1 MLRKVLLVMGGT
13 LASRVLGLLRQAVF
27 NALYPDALKDAFNVA
42 YRVPNLL
49 RELLAEGAVQN
60 ALIPLLKSLPPEEAQ
75 AFARRF
81 AAFLLGVNLLVLG
94 LGYLLAPWVAGL
106 LVAPGSHLR
115 EGESFQQVVY
125 LTRLLLP
132 FLLGISM
139 AALFSAL
146 TQAEERFLPYALG
159 PVAFNLVAI
168 GLMALFPGDPTA
180 LGLSVALGGLVQALV
195 QLPFLRSFRLE
206 WGWHRAFLPALLR
219 MGPFA
224 FTTSLRQFLNLVLTN
239 ILTRY
244 PPAAVTGF
252 YNAEVVFQMVLG
264 LFATSPAIALFP
276 RMSTLKGEELARF
289 LRGPFERL
297 SLVLALLGGLLTGL
311 APYVVVLLYG
321 LFGPLTP
328 ENRTYSALVLS
339 ALGLAL
345 LPWGVNTLF
354 LRGLYA
360 LGKVRE
366 AVLASAL
373 VFLANTLGYW
383 LLRDAGL
390 FILNLATALAGYL
403 GLGLY
408 LLLLDR
414 EGVGVGYVPAHLL
427 KALLAGLLSAVPG
440 LLLGLYFPAATPREA
455 LLPLF
460 LGTLGGG
467 LLFALAGVLLGLP
480 LKALA
485 RGLLGGSRGA

>member
-1 MLRKVLLVMGGT
+1 
-13 LASRVLGLLRQAVF
+13 
-27 NALYPDALKDAFNVA
+27 
-42 YRVPNLL
+42 
-49 RELLAEGAVQN
+49 
-60 ALIPLLKSLPPEEAQ
+60 
-75 AFARRF
+75 
-81 AAFLLGVNLLVLG
+81 
-94 LGYLLAPWVAGL
+94 
-106 LVAPGSHLR
+106 
-115 EGESFQQVVY
+115 
-125 LTRLLLP
+125 
-132 FLLGISM
+132 
-139 AALFSAL
+139 
-146 TQAEERFLPYALG
+146 
-159 PVAFNLVAI
+159 
-168 GLMALFPGDPTA
+168 
-180 LGLSVALGGLVQALV
+180 
-195 QLPFLRSFRLE
+195 
-206 WGWHRAFLPALLR
+206 
-219 MGPFA
+219 
-224 FTTSLRQFLNLVLTN
+224 
-239 ILTRY
+239 
-244 PPAAVTGF
+244 
-252 YNAEVVFQMVLG
+252 
-264 LFATSPAIALFP
+264 
-276 RMSTLKGEELARF
+276 MSTLKGEELARF

-366 AVLASAL
+366 AVMASAL

-390 FILNLATALAGYL
+390 FLLNLATALAGYL

-480 LKALA
+480 LRALA

>member
-60 ALIPLLKSLPPEEAQ
+60 ALIPLLKGLPPEEAR

-94 LGYLLAPWVAGL
+94 LGYLVAPFVVGL
-106 LVAPGSHLR
+106 LIAPGSHLR
-115 EGESFQQVVY
+115 EGEAFAQVVY
-125 LTRLLLP
+125 LARLLLP
-132 FLLGISM
+132 FLLGVSM

-180 LGLSVALGGLVQALV
+180 LGLSVTLGGLVQALV
-195 QLPFLRSFRLE
+195 QLPFLRGFRLE
-206 WGWHRAFLPALLR
+206 WGWHRALVPALLR

-276 RMSTLKGEELARF
+276 RMSTLKGEELSRF
-289 LRGPFERL
+289 LKGPFERM
-297 SLVLALLGGLLTGL
+297 SLLLALLGGLLTGL

-328 ENRTYSALVLS
+328 ENRTYSAQVLA
-339 ALGLAL
+339 ALGFAV
-345 LPWGVNTLF
+345 LPWGTNTLF
-354 LRGLYA
+354 LRGLYG

-390 FILNLATALAGYL
+390 FLLNLATALAGYL
-403 GLGLY
+403 GLSLY

-414 EGVGVGYVPAHLL
+414 EGVGVGYVPPYLL

-440 LLLGLYFPAATPREA
+440 LLLGVYLPTATPREA
-455 LLPLF
+455 LLPLV
-460 LGTLGGG
+460 LGGAGGG
-467 LLFALAGVLLGLP
+467 LLFLLGGFLLGLP
-480 LKALA
+480 LRALA
-485 RGLLGGSRGA
+485 RGLLGGNRGA